1 MLYSSLKFPDIFL
14 DDSSIIVSLTLSDD
28 GIEFTNK
35 SLESIVTYL
44 DEEYCTGLVIV
55 GDSISNSNRKDV
67 HDLVQTI
74 RAIFGNDKKIHLNTN
89 KSFDELILEKDYI
102 IDEILRYVDSF

>member
-1 MLYSSLKFPDIFL
+1 MLYSSLKFPDILL

-44 DEEYCTGLVIV
+44 DEEYCIGLVIV

-74 RAIFGNDKKIHLNTN
+74 RAIFGNDKKIYLNTN
-89 KSFDELILEKDYI
+89 KSFDELVLEKDYI